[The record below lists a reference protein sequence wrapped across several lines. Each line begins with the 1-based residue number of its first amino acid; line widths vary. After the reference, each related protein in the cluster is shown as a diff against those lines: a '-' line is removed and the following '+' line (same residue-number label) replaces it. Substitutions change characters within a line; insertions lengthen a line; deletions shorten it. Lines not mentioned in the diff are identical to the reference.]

1 MEQLDQIVNIISL
14 TMGAAWA
21 SGINLYAAILVLGL
35 LGITENIVLRSKSGR
50 VCVQKSNSETI
61 KSMTASHHK

>member
-21 SGINLYAAILVLGL
+21 SGINLYAVILVLGL